1 MLKGVAGF
9 LECSLRSTDAVFRIG
24 GEEFLLIL
32 PGADSDEA
40 RLRLEAIR
48 RELADTALATRIG
61 ELRVTLSAGLAVWPD
76 QGRASTSC
84 CRWPT
89 PRSTRP
95 SAAAATRSAPWPGWS
110 SEPAL
115 NQLAFAASDDSA
127 CRPDGLRRL

>member
-1 MLKGVAGF
+1 MQPAQH
-9 LECSLRSTDAVFRIG
+9 DAVFRIG

-76 QGRASTSC
+76 QGQSLDELLQVADAALYEAK
-84 CRWPT
+84 
-89 PRSTRP
+89 RSGRNQVC
-95 SAAAATRSAPWPGWS
+95 
-110 SEPAL
+110 AL
-115 NQLAFAASDDSA
+115 ARVEL
-127 CRPDGLRRL
+127 